1 MKRIFIGMMIVLFMV
16 TCFVSCSKKAKPVQT
31 TPVAKETT
39 VEKVEEVTPQA
50 EKPTLTEEE
59 IIQRSSLE
67 DLNRQGYL
75 KRIHFEYDKYEIK
88 DDMKPL
94 LQQNAE
100 WLLKFPTVEIN
111 IGGHCD
117 ERGTEEYNLALGEK
131 RAASAKA
138 YLINLGVPAERIK
151 IVSYGKT
158 MPLVKGIDEESY
170 YQNRRDEFLIT
181 KK

>member
-1 MKRIFIGMMIVLFMV
+1 MKRIFIGVMIVLFMV
-16 TCFVSCSKKAKPVQT
+16 TCFTSCSKKQETKVEPV
-31 TPVAKETT
+31 VKESV
-39 VEKVEEVTPQA
+39 VEKVEEVPTQA
-50 EKPTLTEEE
+50 ERPTLTDEE
-59 IIQRSSLE
+59 IIQRSSLDE
-67 DLNRQGYL
+67 LNRQGYL

-100 WLLKFPTVEIN
+100 WLLKYPAVEIN

-131 RAASAKA
+131 RAASAKT

-158 MPLVKGIDEESY
+158 MQLVKGIDEESY